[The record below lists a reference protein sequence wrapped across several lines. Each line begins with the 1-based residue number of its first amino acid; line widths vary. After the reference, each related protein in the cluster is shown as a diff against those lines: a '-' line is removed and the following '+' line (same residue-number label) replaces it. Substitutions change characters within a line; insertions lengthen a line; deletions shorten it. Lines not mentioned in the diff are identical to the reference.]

1 MRYLSTRG
9 KAPPVTFS
17 DVLLKGL
24 APDGG
29 LYLPEQWPTFDIS
42 DLQKR
47 SGSEPT
53 YESVAGEIIWPFV
66 EGTFSRKE
74 LNDLIERA
82 YATFTSQRI
91 VPTKNFT
98 DNLWLAEL
106 FHGPTLAFKDIALQL
121 VGQFFDNQLEKSS
134 ERITIVGAT
143 SGDTGSAAIEACRDR
158 DAMDIIILHPHGK
171 TSEVQRRQMTTVQA
185 SNVHNIAI
193 EGNFDDCQNLVKA
206 MFRDDAFNRSINM
219 SAVNSINWARVMAQ
233 IVYYWW
239 TAMEVANTTEV
250 SFCVP
255 SGNFGNV
262 FAGYGA
268 HLTGLP
274 VNKFIVASN
283 TNDVLDRFFT
293 TGRMEAQTVAPTL
306 SPSMD
311 IQISSNFERLLFE
324 TLDRDGTEVESKFEE
339 FRNEGFLAVDQLTLA
354 QLKTKWAS
362 SRVNDDETLQ
372 TIASIYEET
381 GELIDPHTAVG
392 VAAAKQH
399 IEDPNIPIIC
409 LATAHPSKFPEAV
422 HAATGI
428 KPELPPHLA
437 NLHQREEVF
446 SVLPNNLEDVKEF
459 ILRKARR

>member
-9 KAPPVTFS
+9 KTQPATFR

-29 LYLPEQWPTFDIS
+29 LYLPEQWPIFDIG
-42 DLQKR
+42 DIQKKI
-47 SGSEPT
+47 GSKPR
-53 YESVAGEIIWPFV
+53 YQVLAGEIIWPFV
-66 EGTFSRKE
+66 EGTFSREE
-74 LNDLIERA
+74 LDDLIEQA
-82 YATFTSQRI
+82 YATFTSERI
-91 VPTKNFT
+91 IPTKEIS

-121 VGQFFDNQLEKSS
+121 VGQLFDHQLEKNS
-134 ERITIVGAT
+134 EKITVVGAT

-158 DAMDIIILHPHGK
+158 DAIDIVILHPHGK
-171 TSEVQRRQMTTVQA
+171 TSEVQRRQMTTVHS

-206 MFRDDAFNRSINM
+206 MFRDDTFNRTINM
-219 SAVNSINWARVMAQ
+219 SGVNSINWARVMAQ

-239 TAMEVANTTEV
+239 TAIEVADATQV

-268 HLTGLP
+268 HITGLP
-274 VNKFIVASN
+274 VEKFIVASN
-283 TNDVLDRFFT
+283 TNDVLDRFFK
-293 TGRMEAQTVAPTL
+293 TGQMEARAVAPTL

-324 TLDRDGTEVESKFEE
+324 ILNRDGEEVEAMLEQFHT
-339 FRNEGFLAVDQLTLA
+339 EGFLGVDQSTLA

-362 SRVNDDETLQ
+362 SRVDDDETLE

-381 GELIDPHTAVG
+381 GNLVDPHTAVG
-392 VAAAKQH
+392 IAAAKQN

-422 HAATGI
+422 HTATGI
-428 KPELPPHLA
+428 KPELPAHLDD
-437 NLHQREEVF
+437 LHLRKEEF
-446 SVLPNNLEDVKEF
+446 SVLPNSLEAVKEF
-459 ILRKARR
+459 ILGRTRN